1 MGSENKMIKSF
12 KAQPRTEG
20 PMLHNNYKYVLQIL
34 IYNLQLKDTTNL
46 MEATQHSLIGT
57 NMVRDILSRDIS
69 SNVL

>member
-34 IYNLQLKDTTNL
+34 FTIYNSK
-46 MEATQHSLIGT
+46 
-57 NMVRDILSRDIS
+57 ILPI
-69 SNVL
+69 